1 MIRSQDLM
9 QRDVICVSPEMDV
22 RDLARLFQEKAI
34 SGAPV
39 VDHEGHLVGIVS
51 TTDLAHLVAE
61 QGTRTSKSRRA
72 TVREIMT
79 SPVLCIDENC
89 PLAEMMDIMT
99 RARIHRLVV
108 TRNDVVVGM
117 VTASD
122 IIRFLSAWPV

>member
-1 MIRSQDLM
+1 MIRSRDLM

-39 VDHEGHLVGIVS
+39 VDREGHLVGIVS

-61 QGTRTSKSRRA
+61 QGTRTSKRRRA

-108 TRNDVVVGM
+108 MRNDVVVGM